1 MNEISLFQALKR
13 MREYDKKIAE
23 GEAKARALTQQ
34 RELRDQL
41 LGRDAEPTSSSA
53 VDQGSESSFSSMSV
67 GIKLWIK
74 GDCVQGNASTAY
86 DIGKIKILIEEK
98 FVCVGSNFHSDIS
111 CVKFVNLFLLNL
123 PLL

>member
-1 MNEISLFQALKR
+1 MRYPCFQAFLNGFNRALYDDLKWMRYPFQALKR

-98 FVCVGSNFHSDIS
+98 FVCVGG
-111 CVKFVNLFLLNL
+111 
-123 PLL
+123 